1 MSKQPKQPPGD
12 NVLGSVSSYVDR
24 IEKLAEEKDSLAADI
39 RSIYAEAK
47 TAGLD
52 PKPLRI
58 LIARR
63 RRDAAQMAELERIVA
78 LYEGAMRKN
87 Q

>member
-1 MSKQPKQPPGD
+1 MKKQPPGD
-12 NVLGSVSSYVDR
+12 NVLRFVNSYVER

-39 RSIYAEAK
+39 RSIYAEAE

-63 RRDAAQMAELERIVA
+63 RKDAAEMKELERVVA
-78 LYEGAMRKN
+78 LYEEAMKIRGE
-87 Q
+87 